1 MKMLPTLEMAKKKK
15 TFYCKAKGLF
25 CKVAKC
31 AQKAQVC
38 KTEKNVLRQNQVIEF
53 DDIFLPVGH

>member
-1 MKMLPTLEMAKKKK
+1 MSSLPIMEAVKKNK
-15 TFYCKAKGLF
+15 TFYCNTKGLF
-25 CKVAKC
+25 CKVARC

-38 KTEKNVLRQNQVIEF
+38 KTEKSVLRQNQVVEF